1 MTKAEDTMT
10 RPLQPARARF
20 GTPGVAASLGIALLA
35 GSGLADAKVD
45 ANWVLH
51 RDRAGFSLQKPAD
64 WRVQSGSGGDIAVT
78 DPRGTAAALIRAR
91 VVPARVDLVQWLQR
105 HYAATEPGLH
115 NVRILKADGRGAQVA
130 HAAFDYGSNVFQGRA
145 SVIAVR
151 HGDMATV
158 FVAAAARTDF
168 AQRLPELTR
177 ILDSLRFGRV
187 DGDRGGSAPPQPRV
201 LPYARWTDPY
211 EQAFSADLPAGW
223 RHEGGLRRSTWNVRL
238 AFTSTSPDGA
248 MQLFSGDMTL
258 PRMFIEPNATILSLG
273 YREAQVFGQG
283 GSDGQTIRRFQSAQ
297 SLGAQLVRSRFGA
310 QVTATRQRSDL
321 TEIAR
326 RNPLLQRGPA
336 AATAADVEF
345 AMRDGRVGV
354 LTLTTFGGSGSAGAA
369 VGSTWWAD
377 GVHGFIAP
385 PDQVATAAA
394 AMARMLVSA
403 RENPQ
408 WAAGEADHQRRMSQQ
423 YQSYLRW
430 SQDLQQKT
438 IAQRWQADEARQRGV
453 RDVLGATVRLHD
465 PTTGETFEASAQD
478 RYYFRVK
485 GADRPTAIGS
495 DTDFKPVRDVDL
507 TRLLAIG
514 TEVPD
519 R

>member
-1 MTKAEDTMT
+1 MAVA
-10 RPLQPARARF
+10 L
-20 GTPGVAASLGIALLA
+20 GTAFLASSTA
-35 GSGLADAKVD
+35 GAKTD
-45 ANWVLH
+45 GAWTTH
-51 RDRAGFSLQKPAD
+51 RDATGFSVQMPAG
-64 WRVQSGSGGDIAVT
+64 WQVQAGNSGEIAVT
-78 DPRGTAAALIRAR
+78 DPRGTAAALVRAR
-91 VVPARVDLVQWLQR
+91 VVPARADLAQWLQL

-115 NVRILKADGRGAQVA
+115 SVRMLKAEGRGAQVA

-151 HGDMATV
+151 HGDMATL
-158 FVAAAARTDF
+158 FVAAAARSDF

-177 ILDSLRFGRV
+177 ILDSLRFGGAHGV
-187 DGDRGGSAPPQPRV
+187 AAGNGAAPQA
-201 LPYARWTDPY
+201 LSFARWVDPH

-223 RHEGGLRRSTWNVRL
+223 RTEGGLRRSTWNVRL
-238 AFTSTSPDGA
+238 AFTSASADGA
-248 MQLFSGDMTL
+248 MQVFSGDMTL
-258 PRMFIEPNATILSLG
+258 PRMFIEPNPTIVSLG
-273 YREAQVFGQG
+273 YREGQVFGQG
-283 GSDGQTIRRFQSAQ
+283 GADGQTILRFQGAET
-297 SLGAQLVRSRFGA
+297 LGAQLVRNRFGA
-310 QVTATRQRSDL
+310 QVTATRARPDL
-321 TEIAR
+321 AEIAR

-336 AATAADVEF
+336 AATAADIEF
-345 AMRDGRVGV
+345 KLRDGRIGV
-354 LTLTTFGGSGSAGAA
+354 LTLTTFGGSGMAGANA
-369 VGSTWWAD
+369 GTTWWAD

-385 PDQVATAAA
+385 AGSAAIAAA

-408 WAAGEADHQRRMSQQ
+408 WAAGEASHQSRMSSQ

-453 RDVLGATVRLHD
+453 RDVLGGTVRLQD

-485 GADRPTAIGS
+485 GADRPTAVGS
-495 DTDFKPVRDVDL
+495 DTDFKPVRELDL
-507 TRLLAIG
+507 TRLLKIG
-514 TEVPD
+514 TDVPD